1 MRLAVANQKGGVT
14 KTTSSVALAAAYAA
28 GGRTVL
34 LVDLDPQKNATTW
47 LTGGN
52 PEQEW
57 NNDAMAVLTDQA
69 AIADSWV
76 HTTTPGVAL
85 IPGTRELYA
94 ADRMLGADPGS
105 EQVLRAALDGG
116 PDYDVVIFDCP
127 ADLGVLVVSALTAA
141 DHVLI
146 PMRPGLLELD
156 ALEELVQ
163 TVDKVAKRLN
173 PKLGESARSVMLAAF
188 VARQVIDRDV
198 QTKLRTERPAYL
210 MDTVIPASIRAVE
223 AAAHREPLHTFHP
236 GHSVTLAYAAAAAE
250 LSRRSTR

>member
-28 GGRTVL
+28 QGRSVL

-47 LTGGN
+47 LTGGD
-52 PEQEW
+52 PDEEW
-57 NNDAMAVLTDQA
+57 RNDALTVLKDEA
-69 AIADSWV
+69 DIADVLVPSV
-76 HTTTPGVAL
+76 TPGVAV

-94 ADRMLGADPGS
+94 ADQMLTGEPGA
-105 EQVLRAALDGG
+105 EQVLRAALDAG
-116 PDYDVVIFDCP
+116 PPHDVVIFDCP

-163 TVDKVAKRLN
+163 TMDKVAKRLN
-173 PKLGESARSVMLAAF
+173 PKLGESSRSVMLAAF
-188 VARQVIDRDV
+188 VRRHVIDRDV
-198 QTKLRTERPAYL
+198 QAKLAAERPDYL

-236 GHSVTLAYAAAAAE
+236 DHPVTLAYVAAAVE
-250 LSRRSTR
+250 LTHRSTR